1 MSLDRKQLA
10 ERLRDARQT
19 LGFTQAEVARTLG
32 VHRPTISEIE
42 AGRRAVSSEELY
54 QFSRIYAVPVSA
66 LLGDPVMDEAEME
79 RVLFRRNGVQTPAA
93 RVAVRRFVERC
104 RTERELEQL
113 LGIAATADTRPS
125 YRVRTP
131 TSPWEAMQQGLN
143 MAEQERRRLGL
154 GTEPLRNPLEL
165 LERQGVRVGPL
176 EGVEGEELDGIFFE
190 TDTLG
195 ACVAVNPSRDT
206 WTGFRITFTVAH
218 EYAHWLLRDIQAEPY
233 TGKRFR
239 KDPREARA
247 NAFAAG
253 FLMPR
258 EGLVQYFTAAGLI
271 QGEGDGLA
279 DFGPADVVRAMD
291 HFGVSR
297 EALLIRLER
306 LGLLGAERA
315 RELRASR
322 FSVTA
327 VARTLGIGLREEYN
341 LGVRLHGLAIRAW
354 KQGLITAGRAADLL
368 GDGDVQTFCERMR
381 EMGEA
386 TETTED
392 DLLGAAAR
400 N

>member
-1 MSLDRKQLA
+1 MNRNHLA
-10 ERLRDARQT
+10 ERLRTARQT

-32 VHRPTISEIE
+32 MHRPTISEIE

-66 LLGDPVMDEAEME
+66 LLGDPVMDEAEVE
-79 RVLFRRNGVQTPAA
+79 RVLFRRDGVQTPAA
-93 RVAVRRFVERC
+93 RLAVRRFVERC
-104 RTERELEQL
+104 RAERELEEL
-113 LGIAATADTRPS
+113 LGLGTATDARPS

-131 TSPWEAMQQGLN
+131 TSPADAMQQGLH

-165 LERQGVRVGPL
+165 LQRQGVHVGPL
-176 EGVEGEELDGIFFE
+176 EGLEGEALDGIFFE

-218 EYAHWLLRDIQAEPY
+218 EYAHWLLRDVQAEPY
-233 TGKRFR
+233 RGQRFR
-239 KDPREARA
+239 KDPREVRA

-258 EGLVQYFTAAGLI
+258 EALVQYFTAAGLMD
-271 QGEGDGLA
+271 EGGHLS
-279 DFGPADVVRAMD
+279 DFGAADLVRAMD

-306 LGLLGAERA
+306 LGLAGAERTT
-315 RELRASR
+315 ELRTSR

-327 VARTLGIGLREEYN
+327 VARTLGIELRETYN
-341 LGVRLHGLAIRAW
+341 LDARLHGLAIRAW
-354 KQGLITAGRAADLL
+354 SQGRITAGRAADLL
-368 GDGDVQTFCERMR
+368 GLDVQTFRERMR
-381 EMGEA
+381 EMGQEV
-386 TETTED
+386 ETPD
-392 DLLGAAAR
+392 DDLLLGAAAR
-400 N
+400 K